1 MIQDGEYEIATMAD
15 EALKAA
21 ELYTAHP
28 EWYPEDSLRYTNER
42 LNMKI
47 LPEYDAQYKKIITN
61 VRPYVDEMY
70 QSWVLGTRD
79 FDSTYPEFCAELEKR
94 GIQEAIDIV
103 QKSYDALQANLQ

>member
-1 MIQDGEYEIATMAD
+1 MRLQSSIQLI
-15 EALKAA
+15 
-21 ELYTAHP
+21 
-28 EWYPEDSLRYTNER
+28 R
-42 LNMKI
+42 
-47 LPEYDAQYKKIITN
+47 EYDAQYKKIIAN

-103 QKSYDALQANLQ
+103 QKSYDAAK